1 MTKTQ
6 ITGKPTAE
14 GLDLSRESRKA
25 TPKGD
30 AYEPTLWLWGAN
42 SGYVEKRKMGATAQE
57 AGK

>member
-1 MTKTQ
+1 MGAYSLVGELKTVILTCTRSVIAKMQ

-30 AYEPTLWLWGAN
+30 AYEPTL
-42 SGYVEKRKMGATAQE
+42 
-57 AGK
+57 

>member
-30 AYEPTLWLWGAN
+30 AYEPTL
-42 SGYVEKRKMGATAQE
+42 
-57 AGK
+57 